1 MHLVKPLQLIALVVG
16 RNLMTVTQAI
26 VIGVLLSTAPSTRVQ
41 GPSVFRKGTCDQ
53 LRRLNQ
59 NSIQF
64 ETSGDYGFENQVGT
78 ALKWRG
84 SSTRADHQI
93 LGFQVGITSMLLDI
107 IQPTSWSLEL
117 PLLVVFGPNCLK
129 YMVPKQLYTWSPL
142 NIHELLMSYH
152 EMAVLG
158 FN

>member
-1 MHLVKPLQLIALVVG
+1 M
-16 RNLMTVTQAI
+16 R
-26 VIGVLLSTAPSTRVQ
+26 
-41 GPSVFRKGTCDQ
+41 

-78 ALKWRG
+78 ALET
-84 SSTRADHQI
+84 TRI
-93 LGFQVGITSMLLDI
+93 LGFQVGITSILLDI

-142 NIHELLMSYH
+142 KIRELLMSYH
-152 EMAVLG
+152 EMAVWG